1 MELTS
6 LSITGIPKELYKRLK
21 IRATEEDKTIKD
33 FVIGLFEKELG
44 KTPKSRKGVKNED

>member
-1 MELTS
+1 MELAN
-6 LSITGIPKELYKRLK
+6 LNVPGIPKELYKRLK

-44 KTPKSRKGVKNED
+44 KTPKPRKGVKNED